1 MPCGHQPG
9 GAGLVGLSLFDLLLP
24 AAVLPLLDVLL
35 LPLLLLLCVPMPA
48 PLLAGLL
55 HGLELVLHV
64 ALVRVLGHVAAGHGP
79 TGPQQL
85 LWGESEGTERSKVN
99 GVVGAPG

>member
-1 MPCGHQPG
+1 M
-9 GAGLVGLSLFDLLLP
+9 GLSLFDLLLA

-35 LPLLLLLCVPMPA
+35 LPLLLLLGVPHPA
-48 PLLAGLL
+48 SLLAGLL

-64 ALVRVLGHVAAGHGP
+64 PLVRVLGHVAAGHGP

-85 LWGESEGTERSKVN
+85 LRGGGGKLFIESPPARSRTIMVN
-99 GVVGAPG
+99 LMFN